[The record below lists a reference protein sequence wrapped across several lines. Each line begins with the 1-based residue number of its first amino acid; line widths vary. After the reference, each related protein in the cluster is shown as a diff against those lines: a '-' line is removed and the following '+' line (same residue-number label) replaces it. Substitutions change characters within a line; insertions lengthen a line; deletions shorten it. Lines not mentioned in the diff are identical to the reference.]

1 MEQSSAVAVLDCCD
15 EEGAVPESEALD
27 LPDDVFLNSY
37 LWLALAVSNDWKNE
51 IVEQAVEMSWAHL

>member
-27 LPDDVFLNSY
+27 LLDDVLLNSY
-37 LWLALAVSNDWKNE
+37 LWLALAVSND
-51 IVEQAVEMSWAHL
+51 